1 MVHGVRLRDGRAE
14 WYRNRWVR
22 SKAVAA
28 ALGETWPAGPV
39 HDNADFA
46 ANTHVLAHAGRILA
60 TVEAGPLPYQLT
72 DELETVGP
80 CDFAGTLPG
89 GFAAHTRFDQRSG
102 ELHAIAY
109 YWAWDH
115 VQHIVIDTTG
125 RVTRTTDVP
134 VTDGPMMHDFVL
146 TENFIVLLDLPVT
159 FSMQLAAVGSK
170 LPYTWNPDHQARVG
184 LLPRDGASDD
194 VRWIEIEPCFAF
206 HTLGGYE
213 DDGRVVV
220 DLCRY
225 DRLYDVAKLRGPGP
239 LTLDRWIIDPAG
251 GKLTAQR
258 LDDRKQEF
266 PRVDERRIGRSYRYG
281 YTAVIGAGTKATL
294 SLSGDVSDD
303 EFSNALLKHD
313 LSAGT
318 VQPHEFGR
326 DAAVGEAVFAP
337 AKPDGAEDDG
347 YVLAFVNDPQRGA
360 ADLVILAAHNGIAK
374 QTGKSIRG
382 HSARQWTKGQAV
394 GRIHCHRAPR
404 E

>member
-1 MVHGVRLRDGRAE
+1 
-14 WYRNRWVR
+14 
-22 SKAVAA
+22 
-28 ALGETWPAGPV
+28 
-39 HDNADFA
+39 
-46 ANTHVLAHAGRILA
+46 
-60 TVEAGPLPYQLT
+60 
-72 DELETVGP
+72 
-80 CDFAGTLPG
+80 
-89 GFAAHTRFDQRSG
+89 
-102 ELHAIAY
+102 
-109 YWAWDH
+109 
-115 VQHIVIDTTG
+115 
-125 RVTRTTDVP
+125 
-134 VTDGPMMHDFVL
+134 
-146 TENFIVLLDLPVT
+146 
-159 FSMQLAAVGSK
+159 
-170 LPYTWNPDHQARVG
+170 

-194 VRWIEIEPCFAF
+194 VRWIEIEPCFVF